1 MFERASRDKA
11 IARDNDDDQAPTN
24 VWVSMSNEKS
34 RVERSSNT
42 SLLLRYHDTEHRV

>member
-24 VWVSMSNEKS
+24 E
-34 RVERSSNT
+34 RVGQYEQREEQG
-42 SLLLRYHDTEHRV
+42 RTEFEHQSIALS